1 MKILIPVLVSLF
13 STLIVAAVPT
23 AEGLFRNGNNKDI
36 DGDMIV
42 LTFIIEEHVNKKL
55 IESSKVAETTEQV
68 EDKLLGEKMG
78 PRYFKI
84 IYGTES
90 EERVEAIL
98 VEYNRAKLS
107 AKSVIDVKYFSNLIE
122 KIKSDEF
129 IEREIFYSVLN
140 MLALNDSRAI
150 AQVLMRHNTNFND
163 NNKLLNEKK
172 YKLLNDYKKYLQTV
186 KEDESLKETLENPL
200 KPEDNEKMET
210 VKETMGMPLY
220 QRDETVKLV
229 RDNTDFYWQ
238 VGLENS
244 FAKFDSKKQRLIEF
258 VHNNGSS
265 SIKINMGEYILF
277 DGIHELPKYIFL
289 KDLLERVFKVQ
300 VTSYKVFKN
309 TGKKMIQR
317 YKQYGELVKK
327 NKKNIQKVESVDE
340 EKMVRLFVY

>member
-13 STLIVAAVPT
+13 STMITAAVPT
-23 AEGLFRNGNNKDI
+23 AEGLFRNGSNKDI

-68 EDKLLGEKMG
+68 EDKLLGETMG

-90 EERVEAIL
+90 EERIEAIL

-107 AKSVIDVKYFSNLIE
+107 AKSVVDVKYFSNLIE

-150 AQVLMRHNTNFND
+150 AHVLTRHNTNFND

-220 QRDETVKLV
+220 KRDETVKLV
-229 RDNTDFYWQ
+229 RDNTDFFWQ

-244 FAKFDSKKQRLIEF
+244 LAKFDSKKQRLTEF
-258 VHNNGSS
+258 VHNNGGS

-277 DGIHELPKYIFL
+277 DGIHELPKFIFL

-300 VTSYKVFKN
+300 VTSYKAFKN

-327 NKKNIQKVESVDE
+327 NKKNIQKIESVDE
-340 EKMVRLFVY
+340 GKMVRLFVY